1 MQNAEQEFASTDS
14 TDSVSARA
22 SEDGSISVIMDSVYG
37 LWEDFLAHVPQ
48 ICAGI
53 VILVLTWVI
62 ARIATKVASSLLK
75 RTKLRTSLKD
85 LFRQLVHL
93 GFWVLGLVVAAV
105 VVFPNMT
112 PARVFAALGLGSI
125 AIGFAFKDIFEN
137 FFAGVLILW
146 RFPFD
151 PGDYIECEGI
161 CGRVEDITIRM
172 TKIRRVDGV
181 LAVMPNAILFKQP
194 VDVFTNWQRR
204 RVTIICGVAYGEDV
218 DAAREVIAD
227 AVRGCETVD
236 GSQDVEIFAQEFAS
250 SSINFEVTWWTQ
262 PTPLEVRTSRDE
274 VVSAVKRALDEAE
287 IEIPFPYR
295 TLTFK
300 EPLVTSS
307 AGRESNDGHDAAAH
321 NKPADPSDQ

>member
-1 MQNAEQEFASTDS
+1 MQDIRQPVADSAPLDAVQQAAERDESLS
-14 TDSVSARA
+14 VIVDSV
-22 SEDGSISVIMDSVYG
+22 MG
-37 LWEDFLAHVPQ
+37 LWRDFLGHLPH

-53 VILVLTWVI
+53 VIIALTWVV
-62 ARIATKVASSLLK
+62 ARAAAAVAARLLK
-75 RTKLRTSLKD
+75 RTRLRTSLKD
-85 LFRQLVHL
+85 LFRQLLHIGVWL
-93 GFWVLGLVVAAV
+93 LGLTVAAV

-161 CGRVEDITIRM
+161 CGKVEDITIRM

-181 LAVMPNAILFKQP
+181 LAVVPNAMLFKQP
-194 VDVFTNWQRR
+194 VDVLTSWQRR
-204 RVTIICGVAYGEDV
+204 RVTVICGVAYGEDV
-218 DAAREVIAD
+218 AAARDVIRQ
-227 AVRGCETVD
+227 AVESCDTVD
-236 GSQDVEIFAQEFAS
+236 HKHDVEIFAQEFAS
-250 SSINFEVTWWTQ
+250 SSINFEATWWTG
-262 PTPLEVRTSRDE
+262 PTPLDVRRSRDE
-274 VVSAVKRALDEAE
+274 VVAAVKRALDEAS

-300 EPLVTSS
+300 EPLLTATAARSTDGLGS
-307 AGRESNDGHDAAAH
+307 AAEE
-321 NKPADPSDQ
+321 Q